1 MSHRQDRPPASPAIR
16 LKTSAMRLTAAWLTM
31 TCLGC
36 GDSKSPVQATPV
48 LPAPAPGPVSVDG
61 QVNDTA
67 RRPIDGVR
75 VEVVDGPSAGV
86 FATTNTAGHYD
97 LPGVF
102 SEPFTVGATKEGYAP
117 FTTTPSMRYAPV
129 SIYIVLALSTPSV
142 NLAGDYTLTLTADTA
157 CSGLPDAARSRS
169 YTVSMTSRPNTPENY
184 RAVLGGATFLSSE
197 AGQFDVDVA
206 GTYAHFRFGD
216 PWDDGDGA
224 KREGSYIIEEVA
236 PSTYLGIAGS
246 AGLTVNGGTTMSGSF
261 SGGVQYCVNP
271 NPAAIGNYQ
280 CPVGQ
285 PVVCNSTNQ
294 RMLLVRR

>member
-1 MSHRQDRPPASPAIR
+1 MSNRRDRPPAS
-16 LKTSAMRLTAAWLTM
+16 SAMRRKTCAMRLIAASIIM

-48 LPAPAPGPVSVDG
+48 LPAPAPGPVSVVG
-61 QVNDTA
+61 QLNDTA
-67 RRPIDGVR
+67 LRPLADVR
-75 VEVVDGPSAGV
+75 VEVVDGLSAGV
-86 FATTNTAGHYD
+86 FATTNTVGHYE
-97 LPGVF
+97 LPGV
-102 SEPFTVGATKEGYAP
+102 SEPFTVRATKDGYAP
-117 FTTTPSMRYAPV
+117 FTTTRSTGYSPL

-246 AGLTVNGGTTMSGSF
+246 AGLTVNGGTTISGSF

-271 NPAAIGNYQ
+271 AAIGNYQ

-285 PVVCNSTNQ
+285 SVVCNSTNH

>member
-1 MSHRQDRPPASPAIR
+1 MSHRRDRPPASPAMR
-16 LKTSAMRLTAAWLTM
+16 LKTYAMRLTAAWLTM

-48 LPAPAPGPVSVDG
+48 LPAPAPGPVSVVG

-67 RRPIDGVR
+67 LRPLADVR

-86 FATTNTAGHYD
+86 FATTNTVGHYE
-97 LPGVF
+97 LPGV
-102 SEPFTVGATKEGYAP
+102 SEPFTVRATKEGYAP
-117 FTTTPSMRYAPV
+117 FTTTRSTGYSPL

-142 NLAGDYTLTLTADTA
+142 NIAGDYTLTLTADTA
-157 CSGLPDAARSRS
+157 CSGLPDAARSRT
-169 YTVSMTSRPNTPENY
+169 YTVSMTSMPNTPENY

-224 KREGSYIIEEVA
+224 KRAGSYIVEEVA

-246 AGLTVNGGTTMSGSF
+246 AGLTANGGTTISGSF
-261 SGGVQYCVNP
+261 SGTVQYCVNP

-285 PVVCNSTNQ
+285 IVVCNSTNHQ
-294 RMLLVRR
+294 MLFVRR

>member
-1 MSHRQDRPPASPAIR
+1 MRR
-16 LKTSAMRLTAAWLTM
+16 KTNAMRFIAASIVM

-48 LPAPAPGPVSVDG
+48 LPKPAPGPVSVEG

-67 RRPIDGVR
+67 LRALADVR
-75 VEVVDGPSAGV
+75 VEVVDGPSAGI
-86 FATTNTAGHYD
+86 FATTNPVGHYE
-97 LPGVF
+97 LPAV
-102 SEPFTVGATKEGYAP
+102 SEPLTIRATKDGYAP
-117 FTTTPSMRYAPV
+117 FTTTRSIGDSPL

-142 NLAGDYTLTLTADTA
+142 SMAGDYTLTLTADTA
-157 CSGLPDAARSRS
+157 CSGLPDAARSRT
-169 YTVSMTSRPNTPENY
+169 YTVSMTSLPNTPENY
-184 RAVLGGATFLSSE
+184 RAFLSGATFLSSA
-197 AGQFDVDVA
+197 AGHFDVDVA

-236 PSTYLGIAGS
+236 PSTYLGIGGS
-246 AGLTVNGGTTMSGSF
+246 AGLTVNGGTTISGSF

-271 NPAAIGNYQ
+271 NPADIVNYQ
-280 CPVGQ
+280 CPIGQ
-285 PVVCNSTNQ
+285 PVVCNSTNH

>member
-1 MSHRQDRPPASPAIR
+1 MSHRRDRPPASPAMR
-16 LKTSAMRLTAAWLTM
+16 LKTYAMRLTAAWLTM

-48 LPAPAPGPVSVDG
+48 LPAPVPGPVSVVG

-67 RRPIDGVR
+67 LRPLADVR
-75 VEVVDGPSAGV
+75 VDVVDGPSAGV
-86 FATTNTAGHYD
+86 FATTNTVGHYE
-97 LPGVF
+97 LPAV
-102 SEPFTVGATKEGYAP
+102 SEPFTVRAAKEGYAP
-117 FTTTPSMRYAPV
+117 FTTTRSMGYSPL

-157 CSGLPDAARSRS
+157 CSGNLPDAARART
-169 YTVSMTSRPNTPENY
+169 YTVAMTPTPNTPTTY

-197 AGQFDVDVA
+197 AGQFLVDVA

-216 PWDDGDGA
+216 AWGEGDGS
-224 KREGSYIIEEVA
+224 KGDNSYIEEEVA

-271 NPAAIGNYQ
+271 NPAAIVNYQ
-280 CPVGQ
+280 CPVAQ
-285 PVVCNSTNQ
+285 PVVCYSTNH

>member
-1 MSHRQDRPPASPAIR
+1 MSHRRDRPPASPAMR
-16 LKTSAMRLTAAWLTM
+16 LKTYAMRLTALWLTM

-36 GDSKSPVQATPV
+36 GDSKSPVQVTPV
-48 LPAPAPGPVSVDG
+48 RPAPGPVSVNG

-67 RRPIDGVR
+67 LRPVAGVR

-86 FATTNTAGHYD
+86 FGTTNTAGHYE

-102 SEPFTVGATKEGYAP
+102 SEPLTVRATKEGYAP
-117 FTTTPSMRYAPV
+117 FTTTRSMQYGPV
-129 SIYIVLALSTPSV
+129 ESICIVLALSTPSV
-142 NLAGDYTLTLTADTA
+142 NIAGDYTLTLTADTA
-157 CSGLPDAARSRS
+157 CSGLPDAARSRT
-169 YTVSMTSRPNTPENY
+169 YTVSMTSMPNTPDNY
-184 RAVLGGATFLSSE
+184 RAVLSGATFLSSE
-197 AGQFDVDVA
+197 TGQFLVDVA

-216 PWDDGDGA
+216 PWGEGDGS
-224 KREGSYIIEEVA
+224 RGDGSYIEEEVA

-246 AGLTVNGGTTMSGSF
+246 AGLTVNGGTTISGSF

-271 NPAAIGNYQ
+271 NPAAIVNYQ

-285 PVVCNSTNQ
+285 PVVCYSTNH

>member
-1 MSHRQDRPPASPAIR
+1 MSNRGDRPPASPAMR
-16 LKTSAMRLTAAWLTM
+16 RKTYAMRLIAASIIM

-48 LPAPAPGPVSVDG
+48 LPAPAPGPVSVVG

-67 RRPIDGVR
+67 LRPLADVR

-86 FATTNTAGHYD
+86 FATTDTVGHYE
-97 LPGVF
+97 LPGV
-102 SEPFTVGATKEGYAP
+102 SEPFTLRATKDGYAP
-117 FTTTPSMRYAPV
+117 FTTTRSMQYGPLY
-129 SIYIVLALSTPSV
+129 IWIVLALSTPSV
-142 NLAGDYTLTLTADTA
+142 NLAGAYTLTLTADTA
-157 CSGLPDAARSRS
+157 CSGLPDAARSRT
-169 YTVSMTSRPNTPENY
+169 YTVSMTSMPNTPENY
-184 RAVLGGATFLSSE
+184 QAVLGGATFLSSE

-236 PSTYLGIAGS
+236 PSTYLGITGS
-246 AGLTVNGGTTMSGSF
+246 AGLTVDGGTTISSSF
-261 SGGVQYCVNP
+261 SGDMAYCVNP
-271 NPAAIGNYQ
+271 NPAAIVHYQ

-285 PVVCNSTNQ
+285 PVVCYSTNH
-294 RMLLVRR
+294 RLLLVRR

>member
-1 MSHRQDRPPASPAIR
+1 MSNRRDRPHASPAMR
-16 LKTSAMRLTAAWLTM
+16 RKPYAMRLIAASIIM

-36 GDSKSPVQATPV
+36 GDSKSPVQATPL
-48 LPAPAPGPVSVDG
+48 LPAPAPGPVSVVG

-67 RRPIDGVR
+67 LRPLADVR
-75 VEVVDGPSAGV
+75 VEVVNGASAGA
-86 FATTNTAGHYD
+86 FATTDTAGHYE
-97 LPGVF
+97 LPGV
-102 SEPFTVGATKEGYAP
+102 SEPFTFRATKDGYAP
-117 FTTTPSMRYAPV
+117 FTTTRSMGYSPL

-142 NLAGDYTLTLTADTA
+142 NIAGDYTLTLTADTA
-157 CSGLPDAARSRS
+157 CSGLPDAARSRT
-169 YTVSMTSRPNTPENY
+169 YTVSMTSMPNAPENY
-184 RAVLGGATFLSSE
+184 RAVLGGATFLSSQ

-224 KREGSYIIEEVA
+224 KRDGSYIIEEVA

-246 AGLTVNGGTTMSGSF
+246 AGLTVNGGTTISGSL

-271 NPAAIGNYQ
+271 NPAAIVNYQ

-285 PVVCNSTNQ
+285 PVVCYSTNH

>member
-1 MSHRQDRPPASPAIR
+1 MSHRRDRPPASPAMR
-16 LKTSAMRLTAAWLTM
+16 LKTHAMRLTAAWLTM

-48 LPAPAPGPVSVDG
+48 LPAPAPGPVLVVG

-67 RRPIDGVR
+67 LRPLADVR

-86 FATTNTAGHYD
+86 FATTNTVGHYEV
-97 LPGVF
+97 PGV
-102 SEPFTVGATKEGYAP
+102 SEPFTVRATKDGYAP
-117 FTTTPSMRYAPV
+117 FTTTRSMGYSPL

-157 CSGLPDAARSRS
+157 CSGLPDAARART
-169 YTVSMTSRPNTPENY
+169 YTVSMTSMPNTPENY

-197 AGQFDVDVA
+197 TGQFLVDVA

-216 PWDDGDGA
+216 PWGEGDGA
-224 KREGSYIIEEVA
+224 RGDGSYIEEEVA

-246 AGLTVNGGTTMSGSF
+246 AGLTVNGGTTISGSF
-261 SGGVQYCVNP
+261 SGTVQYCVNP
-271 NPAAIGNYQ
+271 TIVDYQ

-285 PVVCNSTNQ
+285 PVACWLTNH